1 MVKKQKNKDKAKSLS
16 ISRGTIIFFAVI
28 AAAVGGGAYYFIS
41 TSTPVNSSV
50 PVFSPASNVYI
61 LGIHDPNQGYVYDQE
76 STRQGKRTVSSG
88 VIDSSIHI
96 QKGTVVAL
104 HFINED
110 KDTNTQMDLNIDA
123 FNVHTKPLSYFQA
136 QTITF
141 IADKEGSYSYY
152 STLHPEMK
160 GTITVDP

>member
-1 MVKKQKNKDKAKSLS
+1 MVKKQKNKAKSAS

-28 AAAVGGGAYYFIS
+28 AAAVGGGIYYFVS

-50 PVFSPASNVYI
+50 PVFGTPANVYI
-61 LGIHDPNQGYVYDQE
+61 LGLHDPNQGYVYDQQ
-76 STRQGKRTVSSG
+76 STRQGKRTLSSG

-96 QKGTVVAL
+96 PKGSLVAL

-110 KDTNTQMDLNIDA
+110 KDTNTQMDLNIDS

-141 IADKEGSYSYY
+141 IADKEGTYSYY

-160 GTITVDP
+160 GTLTVDP